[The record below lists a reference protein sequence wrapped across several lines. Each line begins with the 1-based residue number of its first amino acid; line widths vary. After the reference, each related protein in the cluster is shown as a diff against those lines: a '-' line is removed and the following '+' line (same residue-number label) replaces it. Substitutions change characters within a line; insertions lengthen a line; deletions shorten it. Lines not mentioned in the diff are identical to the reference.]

1 MYEKADYWRRSDGG
15 GPERNSQREKEYQF
29 NLSVLGDNPKLQYIS
44 HLDKNFLS
52 HIDHLVFDDFEELI
66 DINRFRKQG
75 GDGQGCVRHEGGP
88 LWALRGYTKGERLVL
103 YQVGSS
109 LYALIHFSRKI
120 FLFQDKEKDRYS
132 PMMNGFVA
140 VFLYYQYG
148 IKPSENFN

>member
-1 MYEKADYWRRSDGG
+1 MQVVPSGTLR
-15 GPERNSQREKEYQF
+15 ERKNI
-29 NLSVLGDNPKLQYIS
+29 GDNPKLQYIS
-44 HLDKNFLS
+44 HLDRNFLS
-52 HIDHLVFDDFEELI
+52 HVDHLVFDDFEELI

-140 VFLYYQYG
+140 VFLYYQYQILSDQQ
-148 IKPSENFN
+148 IKSFYLDVKYIEASVTRTN